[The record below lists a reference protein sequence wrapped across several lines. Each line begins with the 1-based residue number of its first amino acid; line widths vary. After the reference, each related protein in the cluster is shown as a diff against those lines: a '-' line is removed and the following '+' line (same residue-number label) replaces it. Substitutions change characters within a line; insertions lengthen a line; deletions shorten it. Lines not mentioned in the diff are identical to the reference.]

1 MSFRPV
7 LKSGALHPQT
17 MPFLGLILTACVFL
31 CGCPRDQLK
40 YSNVALSAATASPG
54 ETVTIEWTFENENLL
69 VSHSVQAFFLT
80 ITGLQQTDP
89 EELNISDR
97 SFSFQFT
104 TPVTVLLSC
113 KDENGFA
120 DQVAFD
126 IRLKE
131 DFVFTATFR
140 SPTDIEYPRLG
151 YDENRENRVLFSQFL
166 AFFDPPGEENG
177 DVDAVSNFLPP
188 DGFFRGFT
196 TGLQETIG
204 QDGFGRFGFSPGSL
218 YPLVIPTD
226 PNFGQAN
233 AMVFGGALAYDGELF
248 PIKADEGEIFGRRGR
263 GLTFEPMFLAI
274 AYRIDFAKPSAE
286 LLEIAAGNLNQGL
299 VLPLAFGFLQLSPP
313 GARFVDLEGATL
325 DFDTDGTETGIL
337 EGSIKSS
344 RVGFPITTAD
354 GDIFDTFVNIDSI
367 EFRTPFVFDKDFAG
381 RLNFGT
387 TPVKVGEA
395 ID

>member
-1 MSFRPV
+1 MSSCFSRRGRVCAARTVPCV
-7 LKSGALHPQT
+7 GLAL
-17 MPFLGLILTACVFL
+17 MACVVL

-40 YSNVALSAATASPG
+40 YAAVSTSVAAASPG
-54 ETVTIEWTFENENLL
+54 ETITIEWAFENENLL

-80 ITGLQQTDP
+80 ITGLQQTTP
-89 EELNISDR
+89 EELNVTDR
-97 SFSFQFT
+97 SFSFEFT

-131 DFVFTATFR
+131 DFAFAATFR
-140 SPTDIEYPRLG
+140 SPTDAQYPRLG
-151 YDENRENRVLFSQFL
+151 YDEDGENQVFFSQFL

-177 DVDAVSNFLPP
+177 DVDAVSNILPS

-204 QDGFGRFGFSPGSL
+204 PDGFGRFGFSPGSL
-218 YPLVIPTD
+218 YPLVAPTD
-226 PNFGQAN
+226 PSFGQAN

-248 PIKADEGEIFGRRGR
+248 PIKADLGEIFGRRGR

-274 AYRIDFAKPSAE
+274 AYRIDFATPSAE
-286 LLEIAAGNLNQGL
+286 LLEITAGNLNQGL
-299 VLPLAFGFLQLSPP
+299 VLPLVFGFLQLSPP
-313 GARFVDLEGATL
+313 SARFVDLEGATL

-344 RVGFPITTAD
+344 RVGFPITTAQ

-367 EFRTPFVFDKDFAG
+367 AFRMPFVFDKDFAG
-381 RLNFGT
+381 RLNFGPA
-387 TPVKVGEA
+387 PVKLGG
-395 ID
+395 